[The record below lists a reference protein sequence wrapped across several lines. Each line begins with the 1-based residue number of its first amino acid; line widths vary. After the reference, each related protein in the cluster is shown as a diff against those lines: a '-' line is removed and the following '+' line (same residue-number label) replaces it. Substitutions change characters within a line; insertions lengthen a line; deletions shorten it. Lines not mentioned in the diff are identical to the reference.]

1 MKNKITVLSSC
12 HKKDVLALVIIR
24 MSVLQDTLPI
34 LYFKALPTKN
44 ILRHWR
50 VFACNCLYPVLFK
63 DFQCVD
69 LYNSVIANNAI
80 WRTTKKWELGVDPKS
95 CRGYSRLCGNFILH
109 YGFWFSFKAIMHP
122 LCLKMFRS
130 GWQ

>member
-95 CRGYSRLCGNFILH
+95 CRRYSRLCGNFILH

-130 GWQ
+130 GWR